1 MFQAPSGVNHW
12 VLHLSNTRSTN
23 ATSLNSTVTASII
36 YVAYYRVSTQ
46 KQGQSGLG
54 LEAQQAAVHAFV
66 GSSHL
71 IAEFTEVES
80 GRNNRRPQLHA
91 AVELASERGAVLLV
105 AKLDRLARNVAF
117 LATLME
123 SRVRFKAVDVP
134 QADEFTIHILAAV
147 AQREAEAI
155 SQRTC
160 AALAAKKARGFQ
172 LGTPRNLTSQ
182 ARVRSL
188 EVRQQN
194 AWEQVSNRQARRLCQ
209 LLREQGASLQ
219 QIVIELN
226 GNGYRTRRGRPFY
239 KTAVARLLTQ
249 LPPVAPLE

>member
-1 MFQAPSGVNHW
+1 MTTP
-12 VLHLSNTRSTN
+12 LY
-23 ATSLNSTVTASII
+23 I
-36 YVAYYRVSTQ
+36 AYYRVSTT

-54 LEAQQAAVHAFV
+54 LEAQQAAVRTFLGA
-66 GSSHL
+66 STCL
-71 IAEFTEVES
+71 LAEFTEVES
-80 GRNNRRPQLHA
+80 GRKNERPQLQA
-91 AVELASERGAVLLV
+91 AVELARNQGAVLLV

-172 LGTPRNLTSQ
+172 LGTPRNLTDQ
-182 ARVRSL
+182 ARARSI
-188 EVRQQN
+188 EVRQRN
-194 AWEQVSNRQARRLCQ
+194 AKEQVSNRQAKRLCQ
-209 LLREQGASLQ
+209 LLREQGASLSQ
-219 QIVIELN
+219 MVTELN
-226 GNGYRTRRGRPFY
+226 DSGYRTRRGKLFY
-239 KTAVARLLTQ
+239 KVAVARLLIQ
-249 LPPVAPLE
+249 EAF

>member
-1 MFQAPSGVNHW
+1 MTIAP
-12 VLHLSNTRSTN
+12 L
-23 ATSLNSTVTASII
+23 

-54 LEAQQAAVHAFV
+54 LEAQQAAVYAFV
-66 GSSHL
+66 GPSTDL
-71 IAEFTEVES
+71 LAEFTEVES
-80 GRNNRRPQLHA
+80 GRNNLRPQLLA
-91 AVELASERGAVLLV
+91 AVDLAREHGAVLLV

-172 LGTPRNLTSQ
+172 LGTPGNLTDY
-182 ARVRSL
+182 ARTRSL
-188 EVRQQN
+188 AVRQHN
-194 AWEQVSNRQARRLCQ
+194 AREQVSTRQARRVCQ
-209 LLREQGASLQ
+209 LLRAQGASLQ
-219 QIVIELN
+219 QIVDELN

-239 KTAVARLLTQ
+239 KTAVARLLNQ
-249 LPPVAPLE
+249 EAPVTITG

>member
-1 MFQAPSGVNHW
+1 MDTT
-12 VLHLSNTRSTN
+12 TR
-23 ATSLNSTVTASII
+23 
-36 YVAYYRVSTQ
+36 YVSYYRVSTH

-54 LEAQQAAVHAFV
+54 LEAQQAAVHAFIG
-66 GSSHL
+66 GSGCL
-71 IAEFTEVES
+71 LAEFTEIES
-80 GRNNRRPQLHA
+80 GRNNRRPQLQA
-91 AVELASERGAVLLV
+91 AVELAHEKGAVLLV

-123 SRVRFKAVDVP
+123 SKVRFKAVDVP

-155 SQRTC
+155 SQRTR
-160 AALAAKKARGFQ
+160 AALAAKKARGFT

-188 EVRQQN
+188 EVRQHN
-194 AWEQVSNRQARRLCQ
+194 SREQVSNRQARRLCQ

-219 QIVIELN
+219 AITNELN
-226 GNGYRTRRGRPFY
+226 SGGYRTRRGGLFY
-239 KTAVARLLTQ
+239 KTAVARLL
-249 LPPVAPLE
+249 V

>member
-1 MFQAPSGVNHW
+1 MTTP
-12 VLHLSNTRSTN
+12 VL
-23 ATSLNSTVTASII
+23 

-66 GSSHL
+66 GIPAHL
-71 IAEFTEVES
+71 VAEFTEVES
-80 GRNNRRPQLHA
+80 GRNNKRPQLHA
-91 AVELASERGAVLLV
+91 AVELAREEGAILLV

-160 AALAAKKARGFQ
+160 AALGAKKARGFQ

-182 ARVRSL
+182 ARARSL
-188 EVRQQN
+188 EVRQHN
-194 AWEQVSNRQARRLCQ
+194 AWEQVGNRQARRLCQ
-209 LLREQGASLQ
+209 LLRAQGASLQ
-219 QIVIELN
+219 QIVVELN
-226 GNGYRTRRGRPFY
+226 GSGYRTRRGQLFY
-239 KTAVARLLTQ
+239 KTAVARLLIQ
-249 LPPVAPLE
+249 APPIAPKA

>member
-1 MFQAPSGVNHW
+1 M
-12 VLHLSNTRSTN
+12 STPI
-23 ATSLNSTVTASII
+23 L

-54 LEAQQAAVHAFV
+54 LEAQQAAVYAFV
-66 GSSHL
+66 GSSTEL
-71 IAEFTEVES
+71 LEEFTEVES
-80 GRNNRRPQLHA
+80 GRKNHRPQLLA
-91 AVELASERGAVLLV
+91 AVDLARDNGAVLLV

-155 SQRTC
+155 SHRTC

-172 LGTPRNLTSQ
+172 LGTPGNLTDH
-182 ARVRSL
+182 ARTRSL
-188 EVRQQN
+188 AVRQHN
-194 AWEQVSNRQARRLCQ
+194 AREQVSIRQARRVCQ
-209 LLREQGASLQ
+209 LLRAQGASLQ
-219 QIVIELN
+219 QIVAELN
-226 GNGYRTRRGRPFY
+226 NSGYRTRRGRLFY
-239 KTAVARLLTQ
+239 KTAVARLLNQ
-249 LPPVAPLE
+249 SAQVAIVG